1 MILIVA
7 PWSSFWDRNGLAS
20 MLPGVRA
27 YLSNPFVRG
36 AVTGIGI
43 ITAGAG
49 LAELA
54 SVFGLRRIAQGA
66 DIPPP
71 E

>member
-1 MILIVA
+1 
-7 PWSSFWDRNGLAS
+7 

-43 ITAGAG
+43 ITASAG

-54 SVFGLRRIAQGA
+54 SAFGLRRIAQGA